1 MLKDRMPRIT
11 PADINAWLG
20 SLPVTRRIVRRVKP
34 LALGLGPLWLLQKAG
49 RRTAGLPLGT
59 AATQLTGTS
68 VRDNLTSGKTQFN
81 TLMAAVRRFRPD
93 GIGIISD
100 LSIEAQACGCE
111 IKFPEDGL
119 PFVSSKLLEN
129 QEDLKKLRLPD
140 PYRAG
145 RMPVVLETIRLLSR
159 KLGLAVGSGGIG
171 PFTLA
176 GELIGTERAA
186 LAVYTEP
193 DFLHAVLRYAT
204 EVVISY
210 QLAQI
215 SSGSDTVIIG
225 EPTGSILSPQH
236 FREFAAG
243 YLTRIIKKLPVPVT
257 LHICGDCTH
266 LLDEIALLPIAS
278 LSVDAPVNLV
288 EAAGKIPAQ
297 VILSGNLDPVT
308 VVRELD
314 PDGVRAATL
323 KLLKEMDPYPNF
335 LLSTGCDI
343 TPDTPVENIEAILK
357 AVREYKYA
365 P

>member
-1 MLKDRMPRIT
+1 MARIT
-11 PADINAWLG
+11 PADLNAYLG
-20 SLPVTRRIVRRVKP
+20 SLPVSRRIVRRVKP
-34 LALGLGPLWLLQKAG
+34 LALGLGPLWLLKKAG

-59 AATQLTGTS
+59 AATQITGTS
-68 VRDNLTSGKTQFN
+68 VRDNLTSGSTQFQ

-111 IKFPEDGL
+111 VKFPEDGL
-119 PFVSSKLLEN
+119 PYVTSKLIEN
-129 QEDLKKLRLPD
+129 PEDLEKFGVPD

-145 RMPVVLETIRLLSR
+145 RMPVVLKAVRLLSQN
-159 KLGLAVGSGGIG
+159 LGLAVGSGGIG

-193 DFLHAVLRYAT
+193 DFLHAVLRSAT

-215 SSGSDTVIIG
+215 ASGSDTVIIG
-225 EPTGSILSPQH
+225 EPTGSILSPRH

-257 LHICGDCTH
+257 LHICGDCAH

-278 LSVDAPVNLV
+278 LSVDAPVNLA
-288 EAAGKIPAQ
+288 EAARKIPAN
-297 VILSGNLDPVT
+297 VILSGNLDPIT

-314 PDGVRAATL
+314 PRGVREATL
-323 KLLKEMDPYPNF
+323 KLLTEMDPYPNF

-343 TPDTPVENIEAILK
+343 TPDTPLENIEAILK
-357 AVREYKYA
+357 AVREYKYR